1 MKKQD
6 TSDEVA
12 NIVYLSIGSNLG
24 NKILN
29 IEKTKYFLLSQ
40 NIKILYCSSFYE
52 TPSWPNPKFPR
63 FLNIVSKINTT
74 LDPKDLFLLI
84 KSIEKKIGRKKS
96 AKNYPRLCDID
107 IIDFN
112 NKNLNFSS
120 KDQKIIIPHP
130 RMHNRNFVLIPMYQ
144 INKNWIHPK
153 KSEKITDLLSKLSFN
168 SIRSIKVI

>member
-24 NKILN
+24 NKVLN
-29 IEKTKYFLLSQ
+29 IEKTKYLLLRK

-52 TPSWPNPKFPR
+52 TLSWPNPKFPR
-63 FLNIVSKINTT
+63 FLNIVIKINTT

>member
-24 NKILN
+24 NKVLN
-29 IEKTKYFLLSQ
+29 IEKTKYLLLRK

-52 TPSWPNPKFPR
+52 TLSWPNPKFPR
-63 FLNIVSKINTT
+63 FLNIVIKINTT

-84 KSIEKKIGRKKS
+84 KSIEKKIGRRKS

-168 SIRSIKVI
+168 SIRGIKVI